1 MVKQEKEDKRSVV
14 PLSELQ
20 PGGKGQ
26 IAYLQAK
33 GKVQMQK
40 LLSIGAIPGMNVV
53 LVQRFPSYVFKL
65 GHTQFAID
73 KELARSVYVKI
84 TK

>member
-1 MVKQEKEDKRSVV
+1 MVKQEKEDKKSVV
-14 PLSELQ
+14 PLSDLQ

-33 GKVQMQK
+33 GKSQMQK
-40 LLSIGAIPGMNVV
+40 LLSIGAIPGMHVV